1 MRIALNSKTS
11 GGYRVKTLNGRE
23 HITTHMVPI
32 VGDSV
37 MNGIFYPDDEVTN
50 SYTQLDSL
58 PAPNG
63 HPKVNGKSVSAFHPL
78 AINAF
83 NIGAFVRA
91 PKKTKKMVKNQLWVD
106 VEIANRSEEGKEL
119 IRRIKSSEKVGV
131 STGLKVSFENSEGSH
146 NGTNYRAIARDYQ
159 FDHVAV
165 LLNEQAAG
173 EHVGT
178 ELVYNADDANSDNI
192 LVCNVDVENEL
203 AMDDI
208 YGAIQKALKDV
219 VTSDSYFYI
228 EKVYPESKKVV
239 YKVESQAGEQMY
251 SRSYSTDQNDK
262 VSLNDDAQAVMRKVQ
277 YEPETQTMENS
288 KMKLDEAKQVVADAG
303 LIVLNETDHKALA
316 DKADSVEA
324 LNAQVAEM
332 QPIVDAHNA
341 AVKAEREEVVNTI
354 ITNSEMKAED
364 LESLSLNAL
373 NSLATTVTKAVK
385 KPIDRSAQH
394 TAEYQENSQEQ
405 KPRNLSAAF
414 NSKA

>member
-1 MRIALNSKTS
+1 MRIALNSKTL

-106 VEIANRSEEGKEL
+106 VALANNSEEGKEL
-119 IRRIKSSEKVGV
+119 IRRIKAGEKVGV
-131 STGLKVSFENSEGSH
+131 STGLNMTMENAEGSH
-146 NGTNYRAIARDYQ
+146 NGTSYRAIGRNYQ

-165 LLNEQAAG
+165 LLSEQAAG

-203 AMDDI
+203 STDELYTAMREAIKKTITGDFYCYIVAI
-208 YGAIQKALKDV
+208 Y
-219 VTSDSYFYI
+219 T
-228 EKVYPESKKVV
+228 ESKRVV
-239 YKVESQAGEQMY
+239 YEVETPNGNQMY
-251 SRSYSTDQNDK
+251 SRSYTQDQNDDI
-262 VSLNDDAQAVMRKVQ
+262 SLNDDVQAVMRKVQ

-316 DKADSVEA
+316 EKADSVEA

-373 NSLATTVTKAVK
+373 NSLAATVTKTVK
-385 KPIDRSAQH
+385 KTVDRSAQH